1 MNTNTPIFSCA
12 LTLGLLLGLVPVD
25 RSAPTPAAA
34 VAPVMHAASQPAGP
48 ELNGTTLNG
57 VQLQGVH
64 LQGVTLQGSVALDS
78 GILTPV
84 GGKLDGVS
92 FGNLKVHRSG
102 FVASVEVGDE
112 MVELSGADLIGA
124 QLLFKGTTITDAGE
138 VVATK
143 VLAALIDV
151 EPLDGSTLAHHMVV
165 YDAENGGWHDPCPDN
180 GGLGLIPLQ
189 GAWDP
194 ETGDALGGSQVTLA
208 CRGDVLAKCVEWGYE
223 PWRSNEVADLH
234 QACTRMAR
242 ADYCGD
248 GTPMTVDGTKI
259 DVYDSLGI
267 QEQATDW
274 RVEAEWGPDG
284 ATCVGGNALRLS
296 LLGLDKP
303 ECLADLYDPECGEL
317 VGEAQLANG
326 YAG

>member
-1 MNTNTPIFSCA
+1 MNTSTAIFSCA
-12 LTLGLLLGLVPVD
+12 LTLGLSLGFVPDD
-25 RSAPTPAAA
+25 RPEPHADA
-34 VAPVMHAASQPAGP
+34 VAPAVPAARPLAGL
-48 ELNGTTLNG
+48 ELNGVELNG
-57 VQLQGVH
+57 IE
-64 LQGVTLQGSVALDS
+64 LQGSVALGS
-78 GILTPV
+78 GTLTPV
-84 GGKLDGVS
+84 GGKLGGVS
-92 FGNLKVHRSG
+92 FGNLKVDQSG
-102 FVASVEVGDE
+102 FIASVEVDDE

-124 QLLFKGTTITDAGE
+124 RLLFKGTTITDAGT
-138 VVATK
+138 VITTK
-143 VLAALIDV
+143 VLTALVDV

-165 YDAENGGWHDPCPDN
+165 YDPQNGGWHDPCPDN

-194 ETGDALGGSQVTLA
+194 KTGDALGGSQVTLA
-208 CRGDVLAKCVEWGYE
+208 CRDDVLAKCVEWGYE
-223 PWRSNEVADLH
+223 PWVSAEVADLH

-248 GTPMTVDGTKI
+248 GTPMTIDGTKI
-259 DVYDSLGI
+259 DVYDTLGI

-284 ATCVGGNALRLS
+284 ATCVGGNALRLG

-303 ECLADLYDPECGEL
+303 DCLADLYHPTCGDL
-317 VGEAQLANG
+317 TGEAQLANG